1 MKRDIVSNR
10 GSVNA
15 ATSPSKRNPS
25 HAAKLSRVS
34 SFPSPF
40 VGSSLGGGGGGWR
53 EETEERKEREERE
66 WRRRG
71 RSEGVYGVYGM
82 YECMSVC
89 VYGVYRVDGGT

>member
-1 MKRDIVSNR
+1 MNRDIVSNR

-40 VGSSLGGGGGGWR
+40 AGSSLGRDGGGWR
-53 EETEERKEREERE
+53 EEKEERGEREERE
-66 WRRRG
+66 EREE
-71 RSEGVYGVYGM
+71 RSG
-82 YECMSVC
+82 
-89 VYGVYRVDGGT
+89 